1 MEFTSLNVGLIAF
14 GSLLIGIFGHMVTAS
29 KAAEQRLEKQKAA
42 INEELKLYVKKTDCE
57 SQHKYDLATVE
68 QIARLVSKIERNT
81 RIQFKM
87 LRAIVAYM
95 DLTAQQKAEILNTE
109 SGEREGDGY

>member
-1 MEFTSLNVGLIAF
+1 MEFSGLNVFLIAF
-14 GSLLIGIFGHMVTAS
+14 GTFLLGIFSSFISGS
-29 KAAEQRLEKQKAA
+29 KALER
-42 INEELKLYVKKTDCE
+42 KLSDYVKKSDCE
-57 SQHKYDLATVE
+57 SQHRYDLATVE

-95 DLTAQQKAEILNTE
+95 ELTPAQKAEILNTE
-109 SGEREGDGY
+109 SGERDGDGN